1 MVNIYRT
8 NFYLILTAIALLMI
22 VISLLNISKL
32 KLGTEFLGGSFL
44 SAEIRDYIN
53 PEDVEKS
60 FLENGIEAKV
70 SVFRI
75 ENVYKLEVEV
85 PFTNELLEA
94 EKVKAG
100 IDKNIEEYAK
110 TSDQRFLEMARE
122 NLQLLVNKNISNL
135 SPAEIQDYADK
146 ILEEKRTDYEKKIR
160 AAISPFVKDVSIQTT
175 SPALGSAFLEK
186 VKTTLAISAILA
198 IIAVFWIFKEPF
210 ASLAVLSGAFADII
224 IALGFMATMGIPLT
238 LASVAALLMLVGYSL
253 DTDILLTT
261 RVIKRS
267 DGEKQDRAFEAMKT
281 GLTMTT
287 TGIIAFIILFV
298 IGQYLRIA
306 TYYQIGAVVIAGL
319 IGDIFATWG
328 INAVL
333 LLKFSKK
340 GES

>member
-1 MVNIYRT
+1 M
-8 NFYLILTAIALLMI
+8 
-22 VISLLNISKL
+22 
-32 KLGTEFLGGSFL
+32 
-44 SAEIRDYIN
+44 
-53 PEDVEKS
+53 
-60 FLENGIEAKV
+60 
-70 SVFRI
+70 
-75 ENVYKLEVEV
+75 
-85 PFTNELLEA
+85 
-94 EKVKAG
+94 
-100 IDKNIEEYAK
+100 
-110 TSDQRFLEMARE
+110 
-122 NLQLLVNKNISNL
+122 
-135 SPAEIQDYADK
+135 
-146 ILEEKRTDYEKKIR
+146 
-160 AAISPFVKDVSIQTT
+160 
-175 SPALGSAFLEK
+175 GSAFLEK

>member
-146 ILEEKRTDYEKKIR
+146 ILEEKRTDYEKKI
-160 AAISPFVKDVSIQTT
+160 KMYQ
-175 SPALGSAFLEK
+175 
-186 VKTTLAISAILA
+186 
-198 IIAVFWIFKEPF
+198 
-210 ASLAVLSGAFADII
+210 
-224 IALGFMATMGIPLT
+224 
-238 LASVAALLMLVGYSL
+238 Y
-253 DTDILLTT
+253 
-261 RVIKRS
+261 
-267 DGEKQDRAFEAMKT
+267 KQQARHWEAH
-281 GLTMTT
+281 
-287 TGIIAFIILFV
+287 F
-298 IGQYLRIA
+298 
-306 TYYQIGAVVIAGL
+306 
-319 IGDIFATWG
+319 
-328 INAVL
+328 
-333 LLKFSKK
+333 
-340 GES
+340 